1 MKIEKGRELLYLTRA
16 DVVGC
21 AVSPADANAAIEAG
35 FVAKSAGRAQ
45 SRGAQMPLA
54 GGVIFDA
61 KVGVLGPHAAVKWY
75 GYVPDNGAHGLPN
88 FTPVIV
94 LSDTETGL
102 PVAVMDG
109 TWITEIRTAS
119 ITAVAAKY
127 LARTESCRVGFVACG
142 AQARSH
148 LEALRVD
155 FDLRNVVAYS
165 RRRETAEAFVE
176 LASGRGLEAR
186 SVTDPRDAIAD
197 VDIVVSSVPI
207 RPSRGEF
214 LDASWTSPGTFV
226 SMVDVG
232 FSWRRETLRAFDRV
246 VTEDVD
252 HGIGSRGLHFGK
264 PIESDLPHIVS
275 ASDKGATPRSSA
287 ERVAFV
293 FAGTGLGDVVLASLV
308 FGRALER
315 GIGRILPL

>member
-1 MKIEKGRELLYLTRA
+1 MKIEKGRELLYLSRA
-16 DVVGC
+16 DVMGC
-21 AVSPADANAAIEAG
+21 AVSPADANAAIEQG
-35 FVAKSAGRAQ
+35 FIAKSAGRAQ
-45 SRGAQMPLA
+45 TRGAQMALA
-54 GGVIFDA
+54 GGVLFDA
-61 KVGVLGPHAAVKWY
+61 KAGVLGPHAGVKWY
-75 GYVPDNGAHGLPN
+75 GYIPDNDVRGLPN
-88 FTPVIV
+88 FSPMIF
-94 LSDTETGL
+94 LSETATGQA
-102 PVAVMDG
+102 VAVMDG
-109 TWITEIRTAS
+109 TWITEVRTAS

-127 LARTESCRVGFVACG
+127 LARAESSRVGFVACG

-155 FDLRNVVAYS
+155 FDLKNVVAFS
-165 RRRETAEAFVE
+165 RRRETAEAFAE
-176 LASGRGLEAR
+176 RARSAGLEAK
-186 SVTDPRDAIAD
+186 SVTDPRSAVAD

-207 RPSRGEF
+207 RPRGEF

-232 FSWRRETLRAFDRV
+232 SSWRRKTLGVFDRV
-246 VTEDVD
+246 VTDDVD

-264 PIESDLPHIVS
+264 PIETDLAGIIS
-275 ASDKGATPRSSA
+275 ASSTDAPPRLNM

-293 FAGTGLGDVVLASLV
+293 FAGTGLADVVLASLV